1 MLIHALL
8 CLVFSFIQMILILKK
23 GNEKMKLRKKNVAA
37 VLTLSMTLGSMINI
51 MPVKAQITST
61 TNLALNKPVVV
72 SADYGDNLKKEHLTD
87 GDDESRWST
96 EKNAIQW
103 AYIDLG
109 QEMEMNKFEI
119 IWESESV
126 YASGYNI
133 YVSNDTQ
140 NWGDPVITKT
150 TNQTMNS
157 EDILSTKVSGRYVK
171 LEITEMHGY
180 PSVSSR
186 EFKIFNTDE
195 KYQDPTTNVA
205 LNKTA
210 VASSIEADSVKAQN
224 AVDGDHS
231 SRDSRWGS
239 NRGSGP
245 EWIYVD
251 LGETQNVNVVKV
263 FWENRKATAYKIQIA
278 DTANKP
284 SDSDWQTVKAFD
296 QRPAATEDKIVLD
309 QVYKARYVRLYIDSF
324 TAKDPDGG
332 VEWNTVSIYEMEIY
346 GGNPDTKTPI
356 GEVLNGIEITQPEK
370 GDKKLDVTLP
380 EVDGY
385 EVIYN
390 GTDFEQVV
398 DDDLTIY
405 QPVVDKKVK
414 VSFKVTDTET
424 KEYRFKEIEITVPGE
439 NEVNKSDN
447 AAPKVLPE
455 LAEWKGES
463 GSFEVSKK
471 TKIAYKDESLKATAQ
486 ALANDYEELSNEKLE
501 VVHGQGDEGD
511 ITLELTQDKSKGLQD
526 EGYIIDIDD
535 DSVKIVAET
544 DTGAFWA
551 TRTILQSFKQ
561 TGDIPCGVT
570 RDYPLYEVRGFIL
583 DVGRKT
589 FTMDYLKQIVKQMS
603 WYKLNDFQVHLND
616 NLIPI
621 ETLEDPMTAYS
632 AFRLESD
639 VKKGGNGG
647 LNQQDLTSTDLFYTK
662 EEFKD
667 FIKESRTYGVDIVP
681 EIDTPAHSLALTKVR
696 PDLRHGTNGRE
707 NDHLA
712 LKDKYDE
719 SLEFVQGIF
728 DEYMKT
734 DDPVFDSQTIVHVG
748 ADEYNADKEAYR
760 KFSDDMLKYVQD
772 TGRTARIWGSLSQ
785 CSGTT
790 PVRSQ
795 DVQMNLWNFGYA
807 NMDEMYEQG
816 FDLINCN
823 DGNYYI
829 VPNAGY
835 YYDRLYDDTLY
846 NLPINSIGGVTIPA
860 GDDQM
865 IGGAFAVW
873 NDMTDY
879 LENGVSEYDVYD
891 RIENAIPLFGAKL
904 WGVNNNSL
912 KDANQV
918 RNVLGDA
925 PGTNF
930 GYEVNKNENG
940 VSAHYQMNDL
950 DGLKQGENAK
960 ITDVDGRKALQLNG
974 ETSYVTTP
982 IETAGLGNDLRVKV
996 KRTSESTAEQ
1006 ILFESDYGS
1015 IKAVMNGT
1023 GKVGFSRE
1031 SRDYSFDYELPVGEW
1046 VELEF
1051 KNELNVTKLY
1061 VNGKLVDTLGDD
1073 EKVQG
1078 RPLLA
1083 TTMFPLKRIGSTS
1096 NAFIGYVDDVRLGTQ
1111 QDFASTMTLDHAMI
1125 TAQAILADTDHSEL
1139 KTLVEKA
1146 QSVVDQY
1153 APDAAEINDYTTQ
1166 INNILSTIDYKKA
1179 NYDRVDQLLAL
1190 VDADLSAYS
1199 DSSVNYL
1206 NYVIESVRR
1215 DLPLSMQNIV
1225 DGYEAQLAKAL
1236 AQLELKAQLDVNY
1249 IDNSL
1254 LTATAS
1260 SYQKDGSNPKNVLDN
1275 NPATMWH
1282 TDWSI
1287 TTMPHWIAFESQQPM
1302 KVNGL
1307 TYVPRQTGTNGNLT
1321 SYTIEISDD
1330 GSQWQE
1336 VKQGTL
1342 KSDSSTKIIE
1352 FDEVETTHIRL
1363 VYNQAVNNNGSAAEI
1378 RLHRADVPAD
1388 VQGLKTIIEDAEAM
1402 QNIGYTAA
1410 SWDKLQTEIAEAKKL
1425 VESNDPDPNEIE
1437 IAKRELK
1444 DAKMKLVLKVNT
1456 TQLEA
1461 LIDSCK
1467 DYTESQYTPQSW
1479 AVFAKALEA
1488 AQDLLQDNDASKD
1501 EIADAYQNLLTAISQ
1516 LMEVNDKKGL
1526 QSLINQAES
1535 LDATQYTVE
1544 SWNQLSQALINA
1556 KAVNEDAQASQ
1567 EDIENAILALESA
1580 IADLQKVV
1588 TVEDNNSSTAKPNDQ
1603 QDSTHNKGQSA
1614 QTGDQTSIVGYIG
1627 TGFAALLAIVM
1638 LKRKKSNDLD

>member
-1 MLIHALL
+1 
-8 CLVFSFIQMILILKK
+8 
-23 GNEKMKLRKKNVAA
+23 MKLRKKNVVA

-51 MPVKAQITST
+51 MPVRAQITST

-72 SADYGDNLKKEHLTD
+72 SADYGGNLEKGHLTD
-87 GDDESRWST
+87 GDDETRWST
-96 EKNAIQW
+96 EKDAVQW
-103 AYIDLG
+103 AYVDLG
-109 QEMEMNKFEI
+109 QEMEMNKFQI
-119 IWESESV
+119 IWESKDV

-133 YVSNDTQ
+133 YVSNDNQ
-140 NWGDPVITKT
+140 NWGNPVVTKT
-150 TNQTMNS
+150 GNQEMNS
-157 EDILSTKVSGRYVK
+157 EDILSTKVRGRFVK
-171 LEITEMHGY
+171 LEVTEMHGY

-195 KYQDPTTNVA
+195 KYQDPSVNVA
-205 LNKTA
+205 LHKTA
-210 VASSIEADSVKAQN
+210 VASSIEANSVKAQN

-231 SRDSRWGS
+231 SSNSRWGS

-251 LGETQNVNVVKV
+251 LGETQNVNVVRI

-278 DTANKP
+278 NTDNTP
-284 SDSDWQTVKAFD
+284 SESDWQTVKTFNK
-296 QRPAATEDKIVLD
+296 RPAAVEDKIVLD

-324 TAKDPDGG
+324 TATDPDGG
-332 VEWNTVSIYEMEIY
+332 IEWNTVSIYEMEVY

-356 GEVLNGIEITQPEK
+356 SEVLNGIEIAEPEK

-380 EVDGY
+380 EVEGY

-390 GTDFEQVV
+390 GTDLEQVV

-424 KEYRFKEIEITVPGE
+424 KEYRFKEIEVTIPGE
-439 NEVNKSDN
+439 NKVNKSDN
-447 AAPKVLPE
+447 EAPKVLPE

-463 GSFEVSKK
+463 GSFEVSEK

-486 ALANDYEELSNEKLE
+486 ALANDYEELTDETLE

-526 EGYIIDIDD
+526 EGYLIDIDD

-551 TRTILQSFKQ
+551 TRTLLQSFKQ

-621 ETLEDPMTAYS
+621 ETLKDPMTAYS

-647 LNQQDLTSTDLFYTK
+647 LNQQDLTSTDLYYTK
-662 EEFKD
+662 EEFKE

-719 SLEFVQGIF
+719 SLDFVQGIF

-734 DDPVFDSQTIVHVG
+734 DDPVFDSQTTVHVG
-748 ADEYNADKEAYR
+748 ADEYNADKESYR

-772 TGRTARIWGSLSQ
+772 SGRTARIWGSLTQ
-785 CSGTT
+785 CAGTT
-790 PVRSQ
+790 PVRSK

-807 NMDEMYEQG
+807 NMDKMYEQG

-835 YYDRLYDDTLY
+835 YYDRLNDSTLY
-846 NLPINSIGGVTIPA
+846 QLPINSIGGVTIPA

-879 LENGVSEYDVYD
+879 LENGVSQYDVYD

-904 WGVNNNSL
+904 WGVNQNSL
-912 KDANQV
+912 QEANKL
-918 RNVLGDA
+918 RSVLGDA

-930 GYEVNKNENG
+930 GYEVKKDENG

-950 DGLKQGENAK
+950 DGLEKGQNAK

-974 ETSYVTTP
+974 EASYVTTP
-982 IETAGLGNDLRVKV
+982 IDTAGLGNDLRIKV
-996 KRTSESTAEQ
+996 KRTSPSTEEQ

-1031 SRDYSFDYELPVGEW
+1031 SHDYSFDYELPVDEW

-1061 VNGKLVDTLGDD
+1061 VNGTLVDTLGDN
-1073 EKVQG
+1073 EKVEG

-1083 TTMFPLKRIGSTS
+1083 TTMLPFKRIGSTS
-1096 NAFIGYVDDVRLGTQ
+1096 HAFIGYVDDVRLGTQ
-1111 QDFASTMTLDHAMI
+1111 QDFASTMTLDHAMM
-1125 TAQAILADTDHSEL
+1125 TSQAILADTDHSEL

-1146 QSVVDQY
+1146 QSVIDQY
-1153 APDAAEINDYTTQ
+1153 APDAAEIKDYTTQ
-1166 INNILSTIDYKKA
+1166 INNILNNIDYKKA

-1190 VDADLSAYS
+1190 VDDDLSAYS
-1199 DSSVNYL
+1199 DSSVKYL
-1206 NYVIESVRR
+1206 NYVIQSVRR

-1260 SYQKDGSNPKNVLDN
+1260 SYQKDGSDPKNVLDN
-1275 NPATMWH
+1275 NPATIWH

-1287 TTMPHWIAFESQQPM
+1287 TSMPHWIAFESQQPM

-1307 TYVPRQTGTNGNLT
+1307 TYVPRQTGSNGNVT
-1321 SYTIEISDD
+1321 AYTIEISTD
-1330 GSQWQE
+1330 GTKWQKIKE
-1336 VKQGTL
+1336 GTL
-1342 KSDSSTKIIE
+1342 SSDSSTKIIE

-1363 VYNQAVNNNGSAAEI
+1363 VYNKAVNNNGSAAEI

-1388 VQGLKTIIEDAEAM
+1388 VQGLKTAIKEAEAM
-1402 QNIGYTAA
+1402 KNVGYTTA
-1410 SWDKLQTEIAEAKKL
+1410 SWNKLQTMIAEAKKL
-1425 VESNDPDPNEIE
+1425 AESENPDPNKVE

-1444 DAKMKLVLKVNT
+1444 DAKMKLILKVNT
-1456 TQLEA
+1456 TQLET
-1461 LIDSCK
+1461 LIDSCQNYK
-1467 DYTESQYTPQSW
+1467 ENQYTPQSW
-1479 AVFAKALEA
+1479 AEFAKALKVGQTLLKNNDATQDEIA
-1488 AQDLLQDNDASKD
+1488 KAYQDLL
-1501 EIADAYQNLLTAISQ
+1501 TAVSQ
-1516 LMEVNDKKGL
+1516 LTEVNDKKGL

-1535 LDATQYTVE
+1535 LDSTQYTVE

-1556 KAVNEDAQASQ
+1556 KAVDENVQDSK
-1567 EDIENAILALESA
+1567 EDIEKAILELESA
-1580 IADLQKVV
+1580 IADLKKAI
-1588 TVEDNNSSTAKPNDQ
+1588 TVEDHNSSTAKPTEQ
-1603 QDSTHNKGQSA
+1603 QNTTNAKGQST
-1614 QTGDQTSIVGYIG
+1614 QTGDQTSIIG
-1627 TGFAALLAIVM
+1627 FIGLGLGALLSIVM
-1638 LKRKKSNDLD
+1638 LKRKKENDLD